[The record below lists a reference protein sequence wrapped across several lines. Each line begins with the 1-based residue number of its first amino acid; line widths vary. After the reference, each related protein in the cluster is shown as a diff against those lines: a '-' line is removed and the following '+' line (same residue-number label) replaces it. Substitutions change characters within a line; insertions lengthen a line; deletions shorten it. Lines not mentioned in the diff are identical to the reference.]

1 MSDVVIPGKRL
12 HSVRIIKKAKAVI
25 GQVFMYAALAFF
37 AYVMILPFLWMLSTS
52 LKEAQDVFKAPI
64 QWIPEPVM
72 WSNYLDVFK
81 VVRLDR
87 GYMNSLSIAIPATLG
102 TLFTCALAG
111 YGFSKL
117 KFKGQNYLFAALL
130 VTMMVPGQVT
140 LIPMYLVFKTF
151 RWIDTYLPLI
161 IPTIFCNAFGVFM
174 FRQFYFS
181 IPDSL
186 IDAAKIDGCSP
197 PGVFFRIIIPQSK
210 GIFATMG
217 LFAFMGSWNTF
228 LGPLIYLN
236 KPIRHTLPLMMALFR
251 STTGQ
256 SSTQWS
262 QLMAVSCIAVVP
274 VLILY
279 AATQKYYVRS
289 IVITGM
295 KN

>member
-1 MSDVVIPGKRL
+1 
-12 HSVRIIKKAKAVI
+12 
-25 GQVFMYAALAFF
+25 MYAFLILF

-52 LKEAQDVFKAPI
+52 LKEMQDIFKIPI
-64 QWIPEPVM
+64 QWIPDPIV
-72 WSNYLDVFK
+72 WANYPGVFK
-81 VVRLDR
+81 TVRMDL
-87 GYMNSLSIAIPATLG
+87 GYLNSLEIAVASTAG
-102 TLFTCALAG
+102 TLITCAMAG

-117 KFKGQNYLFAALL
+117 RFRGQAPLFGALL
-130 VTMMVPGQVT
+130 ITMMIPGQVT
-140 LIPMYLVFKTF
+140 LIPMYLIFKQF
-151 RWIDTYLPLI
+151 GWINTYLPLI
-161 IPTIFCNAFGVFM
+161 IPAVFCNAFGVFM

-186 IDAAKIDGCSP
+186 LDAAKIDGCSP

-217 LFAFMGSWNTF
+217 LFSFMGSWNAF
-228 LGPLIYLN
+228 LGPLIYIN
-236 KPIRHTLPLMMALFR
+236 KKSMQTLPLMMASFR
-251 STTGQ
+251 ATGGQ
-256 SSTQWS
+256 SSTRWAE
-262 QLMAVSCIAVVP
+262 LMAISCIAVVP